1 MIGIYAIF
9 RKSDDKCMYVGQ
21 SKNIKQRLYAHF
33 CDKNKRFNYDEYYYK
48 VVEEFDTYD
57 RNRNLDREA
66 YWINKLNAEL
76 NEWRNRQ
83 PSEKWRK
90 EQSERMKGEKNSMY
104 GADRH
109 GENSPWYGKK
119 FSEEH
124 RRKIGIASKKRTP
137 WNKGLTKETD
147 ERVKKYANSLIGHAP
162 TRPKKKK

>member
-1 MIGIYAIF
+1 MIGIYEIF

-21 SKNIKQRLYAHF
+21 SKNIKRRIYAHF
-33 CDKNKRFNYDEYYYK
+33 GTNGQRFNYDEYYYK

-66 YWINKLNAEL
+66 YWINELNAEL

-90 EQSERMKGEKNSMY
+90 QQSERMTGEKNSMY
-104 GADRH
+104 CVDRK
-109 GENSPWYGKK
+109 GDKSPWYGKN

-124 RRKIGIASKKRTP
+124 KKHIGDASRGRVP

-147 ERVKKYANSLIGHAP
+147 ERVKKYAESLIGHAP